1 MTPNSYT
8 VIHLNK
14 ENYKDYLPL
23 GEIAAFMWADP
34 GAQGE
39 CGALHIMT
47 TDLRLYKTNYMYGE
61 IPSDALYELCP
72 PLKDSTLYQMPQWK
86 ITSLGMGN
94 YLIINRNIA
103 DLFND
108 YGKKYNK
115 FTGELYQ
122 NWADIVFHIIKHP
135 DNLEL
140 MRNADNAL
148 SRFIKAYEYYLTALN
163 EIRNGKKTTHWI
175 WYIFPQLRGF
185 GHSYNSTFYG
195 IESFAEARAFL
206 DNQYLGNHLRE
217 ITETLLTLDKR
228 NIRDIFGEID
238 AMKVRSSMT
247 LFDLVCPN
255 DIFAQVLDKY
265 YDGKRCELTIERIKR
280 ENNK

>member
-1 MTPNSYT
+1 MTPNSYK
-8 VIHLNK
+8 VIYLTK
-14 ENYKDYLPL
+14 DNYKDYLPL
-23 GEIAAFMWADP
+23 GEIAAFTWADP

-47 TDLRLYKTNYMYGE
+47 TDLKLYKTNYMYGE
-61 IPSDALYELCP
+61 IPSDTLYELCP
-72 PLKDSTLYQMPQWK
+72 PLKNSTLYQMPQWK
-86 ITSLGMGN
+86 IISLGMGN

-108 YGKKYNK
+108 YGKKYTK

-148 SRFIKAYEYYLTALN
+148 SRFLKAHEYYPTVLS
-163 EIRNGKKTTHWI
+163 EIRNGKKTSHWI